1 MFNRYT
7 TRMTTVFVNAA
18 DMQHLLGDIP
28 LERIRM
34 SPPPG
39 SATVEDAVRIQ
50 ETEGRTCELVDGV
63 LVEKA
68 VGYFESRL
76 AATLIYFLERYLETT
91 DLGIVLAPD
100 GMLQLADEG
109 MRAAD
114 VSIIRWEKFPDRVL
128 PAEPVPVLVPDLAVE
143 ILSIGNT
150 QKEMN
155 RKLDEYFAAGV
166 QDVWVI
172 DPTDETAELFE
183 QREDSRSIDSQGLLT
198 APKALPGFSL
208 SLDDLFAKAGRR
220 G

>member
-1 MFNRYT
+1 
-7 TRMTTVFVNAA
+7 MTTVFVNAA

-114 VSIIRWEKFPDRVL
+114 VSFIRWEKFPDRVL

-150 QKEMN
+150 QKEMD

-166 QDVWVI
+166 QHVWVI
-172 DPTDETAELFE
+172 DPTDETAELFDA
-183 QREDSRSIDSQGLLT
+183 RDRSNTINLAGVLE
-198 APKALPGFSL
+198 AEGVLPGFRL
-208 SLDDLFAKAGRR
+208 TLNNLFTKAGKRAT
-220 G
+220 